1 MTGSEV
7 VDFDGDLGRMLLKT
21 ENISVSIGGL
31 HILRHVHV
39 EMEEGRITSIIGPNG
54 AGKTTLFN
62 VITGRMAPSGGRVW
76 FREKDITGW
85 PPHEIARTGIARSFQ
100 ITNIFKNMTVFDNIC
115 IAAQTKFPFRT
126 SIFSQ
131 VSEDVSTPAEA
142 ETVLD
147 LIGLGSLK
155 DKLARE
161 LSHGDQRRL
170 EIGMSLAIGPDFLML
185 DEPTSGMS
193 PAETASTIDLIRSLR
208 ERVTICIIEHK
219 MGLVM
224 TVSDK
229 IVVLNLGEKI
239 AEGSPQDIASN
250 NEVQRVY
257 LGTP

>member
-1 MTGSEV
+1 
-7 VDFDGDLGRMLLKT
+7 MLLRT
-21 ENISVSIGGL
+21 ENISLRIGGL
-31 HILRHVHV
+31 HILRNVNV
-39 EMEEGRITSIIGPNG
+39 EMEAGRITSIIGPNG

-62 VITGRMAPSGGRVW
+62 VITGRMVPSRGKVW
-76 FREKDITGW
+76 FREKDITGR
-85 PPHEIARTGIARSFQ
+85 PPYEIARTGIARSFQ

-115 IAAQTKFPFRT
+115 IAAQTRFPFRT

-131 VSEDVSTPAEA
+131 VSKDISTPREA
-142 ETVLD
+142 DAALE
-147 LIGLGSLK
+147 LIGLGSLRNK
-155 DKLARE
+155 PARE

-193 PAETASTIDLIRSLR
+193 PAETASTIDLIRSLSKK
-208 ERVTICIIEHK
+208 VTICIIEHK
-219 MGLVM
+219 MSLVM
-224 TVSDK
+224 TVSHK